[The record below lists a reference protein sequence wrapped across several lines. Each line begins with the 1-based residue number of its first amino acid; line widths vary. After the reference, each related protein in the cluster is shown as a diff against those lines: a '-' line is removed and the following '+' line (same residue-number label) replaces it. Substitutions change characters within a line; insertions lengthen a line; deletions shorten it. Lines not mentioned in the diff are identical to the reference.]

1 MVLLMCLLAGR
12 AELGINQLEKTN
24 KVNKTVNGTG
34 MASSDF
40 HIHGYTPEIKRDR
53 PYGLVL

>member
-1 MVLLMCLLAGR
+1 MVLLMCLLGGR

-34 MASSDF
+34 MASS
-40 HIHGYTPEIKRDR
+40 YTPEIKRDR